1 MQLALVP
8 MPVSATSAF
17 APLPQYTGPKPPWS
31 YKGYESF
38 PSHYFGAN
46 QSGPQPAA
54 ASSRP
59 RAGRQAP
66 AVCELGLAGG
76 RRRYAIIG

>member
-1 MQLALVP
+1 MVLLALVP
-8 MPVSATSAF
+8 AMMAAAAAAHSG

-46 QSGPQPAA
+46 QSGPQP
-54 ASSRP
+54 R
-59 RAGRQAP
+59 
-66 AVCELGLAGG
+66 
-76 RRRYAIIG
+76 